1 MTDVNSLSEET
12 PNAYASKV
20 AMSAVESLDVQPT
33 SLIQYRS
40 SGRVAVIG
48 SIEAQEFA
56 SRLSGNLHAQIILTD
71 GAVEPGVP
79 TVPVGNR
86 LLQIEGYLGNFN
98 IYLGEEGKANFE
110 KVCVDLI
117 VDLCAEPLLSMPLK
131 PPGYLISK
139 LEEPY
144 LTLVEEEL
152 KDLTG
157 TFEKPKYFDY
167 DASICAHGRSGV
179 AGCTK
184 CIDACPAQAITT
196 LINSIEVNPNL
207 CQGGGVCTSVCPT
220 GAIRYVYPNVTDTL
234 HIVSTLLSRYCDA
247 GGRDPV
253 IAFVAEAETA
263 LLETKL
269 DNNKPDNLLVVVVEE
284 LASVG
289 MEVWLSAL
297 ASGAKSVLLMDA
309 GSMPESVGGFLQSQI
324 DTANSILSGL
334 GYKESLI
341 RIVAPQ
347 SLQQHCEAGESIQLI
362 DETLEEGKFSALL
375 DKHLVEKRMNN
386 GFDKRGEKRRTTLL
400 ATDFLYQHS
409 SSPQQII
416 ALPEQ
421 SPFGRIMVDAD
432 ACTLCMSCTSV
443 CPTQAISAGDDVPK
457 LTFREIK
464 CVQCGICESAC
475 PERAISLEPRLIAD
489 AKQRRGSVTLHEEL
503 PFCCITCGK
512 AFATKSM
519 IDNMTQK
526 LTGHYMFKSERAK
539 LRLMM
544 CEQCR
549 VIDVVQDNEAMHSV

>member
-1 MTDVNSLSEET
+1 MTDVNRLSKET
-12 PNAYASKV
+12 SNAYASKV
-20 AMSAVESLDVQPT
+20 AMSAIESFEFQAT
-33 SLIQYRS
+33 SLIEYRS

-56 SRLSGNLHAQIILTD
+56 SRLSGNLHAQLILTD

-79 TVPVGNR
+79 TIPVGNR
-86 LLQIEGYLGNFN
+86 GLKIEGYLGNFT
-98 IYLGEEGKANFE
+98 IYLGEEGSANFE
-110 KVCVDLI
+110 TVCVDLI

-144 LTLVEEEL
+144 LTEIEEQL

-167 DASICAHGRSGV
+167 DASICAHGRSGI

-184 CIDACPAQAITT
+184 CIDACPAEAITS

-234 HIVSTLLSRYCDA
+234 SIVNTLLSRYYEA
-247 GGRDPV
+247 GGDNPV

-263 LLETKL
+263 LLETK
-269 DNNKPDNLLVVVVEE
+269 PDRLLVVVVEE
-284 LASVG
+284 LASIG
-289 MEVWLSAL
+289 MEVWLNAL
-297 ASGAKSVLLMDA
+297 ASGAKSVLLINA
-309 GSMPESVGGFLQSQI
+309 GSMPVSVGEFLQSQI
-324 DTANSILSGL
+324 NTANTILSGL
-334 GYKESLI
+334 AYKENLI
-341 RIVAPQ
+341 RIVDPQ
-347 SLQQHCEAGESIQLI
+347 SLALHCEVEESIHLI
-362 DETLEEGKFSALL
+362 DETFEAGEFSALL
-375 DKHLVEKRMNN
+375 EKRLFENRM
-386 GFDKRGEKRRTTLL
+386 DKPLQNRLDKTGEKRRTTLL
-400 ATDFLYQHS
+400 ATDFLFQHS
-409 SSPQQII
+409 STPQQII

-421 SPFGRIMVDAD
+421 SPFGRIMVDAQS
-432 ACTLCMSCTSV
+432 CTLCMSCTSV

-457 LTFREIK
+457 LDFREIK

-475 PERAISLEPRLIAD
+475 PEGAISLEPRFIAD
-489 AKQRRGSVTLHEEL
+489 AKQRRGCVTLHEEQ
-503 PFCCITCGK
+503 PFCCVTCGK
-512 AFATKSM
+512 AFATQSM

-526 LTGHYMFKSERAK
+526 LAGHYMFKSERAK

-544 CEQCR
+544 CEECR
-549 VIDVVQDNEAMHSV
+549 VIDVVQDNQAMDSV